1 MQLSYFR
8 RVAAGGAV
16 AALTFAGAGA
26 LTATPAYA
34 ATSKVSVVHGIP
46 DTPVDVYVNGKKT
59 LDNFKPGDVAGP
71 LDLEQGAYD
80 IALTKPGEALD
91 KAILTVDDAEVPG
104 GANISLAAHLD
115 EAGKPKIT
123 PFAND
128 TAKVDAGKARLIV
141 RHTAAAPA
149 VDVRAGGKPVFEDLT
164 NPNEAKADV
173 DAGTVSADVVLAG
186 TDTVAIGPADL
197 DLKEGTATIVYA
209 IGSAEAKNLDLVAQ
223 TITGLHSAPG
233 GVPSGTGG
241 QAGTGVQTWWYVLAG
256 AGVLLL
262 VGGGARVAAT
272 ARTSR
277 R

>member
-1 MQLSYFR
+1 MQLAIFR

-16 AALTFAGAGA
+16 AALAFAGVGA
-26 LTATPAYA
+26 ATTSPAYA
-34 ATSKVSVVHGIP
+34 ASSKVSVVHGIP

-71 LDLEQGAYD
+71 LTLAEGEYD
-80 IALTKPGEALD
+80 IALTKPGQPIGS
-91 KAILTVDDAEVPG
+91 AILKVDDAEVPG
-104 GANISLAAHLD
+104 GANISLAAHLSAD
-115 EAGKPKIT
+115 GKPQIT
-123 PFAND
+123 PFVND
-128 TAKVDAGKARLIV
+128 TAKLAAGKARLIV

-149 VDVRAGGKPVFEDLT
+149 VDVRAGGKPVFEGLT
-164 NPNEAKADV
+164 NPKEAKADV
-173 DAGTVSADVVLAG
+173 DAGTVKADVVLAG

-197 DLKEGTATIVYA
+197 TLKEGTATIVYA
-209 IGSAEAKNLDLVAQ
+209 TGSAEGKNLDLVAQ

-241 QAGTGVQTWWYVLAG
+241 QAGTGVDTWWYVLAG

-272 ARTSR
+272 RTGR